1 MVVLLFGFLPRL
13 QSIQY
18 FSPELPRE
26 PFRIRRYSEYYGIIS
41 SDFDVREVWV
51 CEQQVELFMDS
62 VMVVLLLLY
71 WLPN

>member
-1 MVVLLFGFLPRL
+1 MVVILFDFLPLVQR
-13 QSIQY
+13 IQY

-26 PFRIRRYSEYYGIIS
+26 SFRIRQFSEYYGIIS

-51 CEQQVELFMDS
+51 SEQQVELFMDS
-62 VMVVLLLLY
+62 VMVVLLIIY